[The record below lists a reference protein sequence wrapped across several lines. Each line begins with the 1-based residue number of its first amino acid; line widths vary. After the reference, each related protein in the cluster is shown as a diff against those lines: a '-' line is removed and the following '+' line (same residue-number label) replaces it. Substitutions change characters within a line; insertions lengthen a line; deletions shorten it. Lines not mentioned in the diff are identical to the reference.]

1 MMFLDC
7 VCERFDGAFE
17 CGDAG
22 ERVGGPCAMCSF
34 WEKKDKS
41 LRALDGAR
49 VRGTRRKRKKNA
61 FSECRNTLE
70 WFAGGAATLLR
81 TLFFKRRRKEE
92 KPEME
97 LAFVC
102 VCV

>member
-1 MMFLDC
+1 MFSDH
-7 VCERFDGAFE
+7 VHEGFEGAFV

-22 ERVGGPCAMCSF
+22 ERFEDPCAMGIF
-34 WEKKDKS
+34 EEKKKAC
-41 LRALDGAR
+41 RKAVGGAG
-49 VRGTRRKRKKNA
+49 VRSTRGKRKKNA
-61 FSECRNTLE
+61 FSECVNMLE

-92 KPEME
+92 KPETEMV
-97 LAFVC
+97 FVC